1 MNATIEQLTRG
12 QYVDTASTPLHIPP
26 YRIGQTLVR
35 ATSLLGFV
43 AQVGRGALA
52 LALALTLLGTTTPGH
67 WYVVIPVLYFVV
79 SIFATRAPRLQ
90 GVTQTAL
97 DCLFYAFF
105 VNLTGGIASPYL
117 LGMVA
122 LIPLAMIADG
132 LRGSVMAACMNL
144 LVVLVAAGFALPAVA
159 PALPTA
165 LLAVFLTGVVCGWTS
180 VMSERMLRYLCT
192 GVQSESRMEPVH
204 ATPNVHAVWAG
215 DIEQLLKITDPHQ
228 LLRAAKQYACT
239 VANSPVD
246 IQVGTM
252 RMGGVGPDATRMV
265 CDAAQKR
272 AILTIHLPPAQ
283 IPAHVLA
290 QLRLIGHIVARHWD
304 VPIQTV
310 EATDVTP
317 TTPMLATASTWETL
331 DIPGLEDAVPVIEE
345 TAAPTTP
352 LQSVVLTA
360 ILPEPGEVHPRRRTR
375 ANADQSQLDLWI

>member
-35 ATSLLGFV
+35 ATSLIGFL
-43 AQVGRGALA
+43 AQVGRGAIA
-52 LALALTLLGTTTPGH
+52 LAIAATVLGPSAPGQWFVAL
-67 WYVVIPVLYFVV
+67 PVLYFILSSVRTPAV
-79 SIFATRAPRLQ
+79 LSR

-132 LRGSVMAACMNL
+132 LRGSVMAACLNL
-144 LVVLVAAGFALPAVA
+144 LVVLVAAGFALPVVA
-159 PALPTA
+159 PALPLA
-165 LLAVFLTGVVCGWTS
+165 LTAVFVAGVVCGWVS

-192 GVQSESRMEPVH
+192 GVQSDTRVQPLH
-204 ATPNVHAVWAG
+204 ANSTVQAVWAG

-228 LLRAAKQYACT
+228 LLRAAKQYARTIADC
-239 VANSPVD
+239 PVD

-290 QLRLIGHIVARHWD
+290 QLRVIGHIVARHWD
-304 VPIQTV
+304 VPLQIV
-310 EATDVTP
+310 EATDVTA
-317 TTPMLATASTWETL
+317 TTPMLGTVTTWETL
-331 DIPGLEDAVPVIEE
+331 DIPGLEHIVPEIEE

-360 ILPEPGEVHPRRRTR
+360 ILPEPGESQPKRRTR